1 MGTNRRRSVR
11 RTIVYRAKI
20 FASDGSWD
28 RDCHVLDVSQT
39 GAKLGVAQA
48 AELPQDFI
56 LALSRQGHATRL
68 CRVVWTTNS
77 EIGVRFEKPVA
88 T

>member
-1 MGTNRRRSVR
+1 MATNRRRSIR
-11 RTIVYRAKI
+11 RAIAYRAKI

-39 GAKLGVAQA
+39 GARLGVVQA

-56 LALSRQGHATRL
+56 LALSMQGNATRL

-77 EIGVRFEKPVA
+77 EIGVRFEKPA
-88 T
+88 AP

>member
-1 MGTNRRRSVR
+1 MGTNRRRAVR

-20 FASDGSWD
+20 LARDGSWD

-39 GAKLGVAQA
+39 GAKLGIAQA
-48 AELPQDFI
+48 AELPRDFI
-56 LALSRQGHATRL
+56 LALSMQGSATRM
-68 CRVVWTTNS
+68 CRVVWATES
-77 EIGVRFEKPVA
+77 EIGVRFEKQPA

>member
-1 MGTNRRRSVR
+1 MGPNRRRSLR

-20 FASDGSWD
+20 LACDGSWD

-48 AELPQDFI
+48 VKLPQEFI
-56 LALSRQGHATRL
+56 LALSMQGSATRV
-68 CRVVWTTNS
+68 CRVVWATAS
-77 EIGVRFEKPVA
+77 EIGVRFQKQA
-88 T
+88 ST